1 MYIFSSIRSSKKY
14 ALQIVTIGSGM
25 LLKTIYFN
33 HVKSGDRKIRKFIK
47 ELSNTTK
54 YGYTIYINPTDIYDY
69 KRLTEDIK
77 KSENV
82 YEFVGGSKQ
91 LSVVR
96 YYNIELDPDNTKRL
110 LKKCKET
117 SRLIIYNNI
126 MDTFKSI
133 ESILY
138 RWPTFSVIDACLPIP
153 QIKDNNLILY
163 LKAYVSYRTV
173 MSSNNEDLYLEM
185 SNCRVEMCSIL
196 SDQTDVMIN
205 NQKLLINL
213 KDCTIPNLFNI
224 YDYISLK
231 KFSKLYPS
239 YALKILLK

>member
-1 MYIFSSIRSSKKY
+1 MIIISFQRPTKKY
-14 ALQIVTIGSGM
+14 ALQIVKIGSGM

-33 HVKSGDRKIRKFIK
+33 HTKSGDRRIRQFIK

-69 KRLTEDIK
+69 TRLKDDIK
-77 KSENV
+77 KSENL
-82 YEFVGGSKQ
+82 YEFTGGSKQ

-117 SRLIIYNNI
+117 SGLIIYNNI

-153 QIKDNNLILY
+153 QIKDNNLIL
-163 LKAYVSYRTV
+163 
-173 MSSNNEDLYLEM
+173 
-185 SNCRVEMCSIL
+185 
-196 SDQTDVMIN
+196 
-205 NQKLLINL
+205 
-213 KDCTIPNLFNI
+213 F
-224 YDYISLK
+224 
-231 KFSKLYPS
+231 
-239 YALKILLK
+239 

>member
-1 MYIFSSIRSSKKY
+1 MIIISFQRPTKKY
-14 ALQIVTIGSGM
+14 ALQIVTIGSSM

-33 HVKSGDRKIRKFIK
+33 HTKSGDRRIRQFVK

-69 KRLTEDIK
+69 KRLKEDIK
-77 KSENV
+77 KSKNLYISNV
-82 YEFVGGSKQ
+82 KQ

-96 YYNIELDPDNTKRL
+96 YYNIELDPDNTKQL

-117 SRLIIYNNI
+117 SGLIIYNNI

-205 NQKLLINL
+205 NQKLSITL

-239 YALKILLK
+239 YALKISLI

>member
-1 MYIFSSIRSSKKY
+1 MYIFSAIRSSKKY

-33 HVKSGDRKIRKFIK
+33 HVKSGDRRIRKFIK

-69 KRLTEDIK
+69 NRLKEDIK
-77 KSENV
+77 KSENLYILNV
-82 YEFVGGSKQ
+82 KQ

-96 YYNIELDPDNTKRL
+96 YYNIELDPDNTKQL

-117 SRLIIYNNI
+117 SGLIIYNNI
-126 MDTFKSI
+126 MDTFKST

-185 SNCRVEMCSIL
+185 SNCRVETCSIL

-205 NQKLLINL
+205 NQKLSITL

-239 YALKILLK
+239 YALKISLI

>member
-1 MYIFSSIRSSKKY
+1 MIIISFQRPTKKY
-14 ALQIVTIGSGM
+14 ALQIVTIGSSM

-33 HVKSGDRKIRKFIK
+33 HIKSGDRRIRQFVK

-69 KRLTEDIK
+69 KRLKEDIK
-77 KSENV
+77 KSENLYILNV
-82 YEFVGGSKQ
+82 KQ

-117 SRLIIYNNI
+117 SGLIIYNNI

-153 QIKDNNLILY
+153 QIKENNLILY
-163 LKAYVSYRTV
+163 LKSYVSYRTV

-205 NQKLLINL
+205 NQKLSITL

-239 YALKILLK
+239 YALKISLI

>member
-1 MYIFSSIRSSKKY
+1 
-14 ALQIVTIGSGM
+14 
-25 LLKTIYFN
+25 
-33 HVKSGDRKIRKFIK
+33 
-47 ELSNTTK
+47 
-54 YGYTIYINPTDIYDY
+54 
-69 KRLTEDIK
+69 
-77 KSENV
+77 
-82 YEFVGGSKQ
+82 
-91 LSVVR
+91 
-96 YYNIELDPDNTKRL
+96 
-110 LKKCKET
+110 
-117 SRLIIYNNI
+117 

-205 NQKLLINL
+205 NQKLSITL

-239 YALKILLK
+239 YALKISLI